1 MDTKFKAMKVILIL
15 SLLLLF
21 NSCQHCNDPT
31 NPDCGN
37 YNPCYG
43 ASNVADFEC
52 TEYFD
57 ANNDLNVKCD
67 TLVFGTTSCLFNSKM
82 EYFSYDWQIGSDTN
96 HRYGKTFTINF
107 NKSFG
112 SIPVTLIGKRAPNPK
127 CIPNDD
133 GVDTFTKPITIVDW
147 KASPLIGKFSGSL
160 VSNPT
165 QIFTIEIKENTSIQN
180 LIMNS
185 PILLNLLNT
194 CDGIYNISIGYKQ
207 FRSPIGAASYSPT
220 GSCYKIT
227 DISGSLD
234 ISNQII
240 TITYISDYGHI
251 TGKIKTETFI
261 GKRQP

>member
-1 MDTKFKAMKVILIL
+1 MKVILIL

-147 KASPLIGKFSGSL
+147 KASPIMGRYTGSL
-160 VSNPT
+160 ISNPYDT
-165 QIFTIEIKENTSIQN
+165 FTIEIRADHNVHQLS
-180 LIMNS
+180 LGD
-185 PILLNLLNT
+185 PILLNLMQG
-194 CDGIYNISIGYKQ
+194 CDVIFGIDSKGYKQ
-207 FRSPIGAASYSPT
+207 FISYFNYYTP
-220 GSCYKIT
+220 
-227 DISGSLD
+227 SGVCNQNTEIRGMLD
-234 ISNQII
+234 QSNQFI
-240 TITYISDYGHI
+240 TITYRIFKDPQGRL
-251 TGKIKTETFI
+251 TETFI